1 MTTSNI
7 EKDIS
12 STEWRYPYSSSQQS
26 PEVRSESIDMAGSLL
41 PFEQRSLPASMKRSQ
56 NSIFRKYRL
65 LFILLAIISGF
76 TFLGIARK
84 TLETGEAVQVITQ
97 DANSDWIETQPEI
110 KTLPHIFSGNYSTNP
125 VNSTLGF
132 GKILVVH
139 LPYRMDKKDQLLIM
153 SRSQDIDLTFSDGR
167 TPDDVKDS
175 GLPWQNQEMANDRS
189 VVSLFRGHM
198 DAIQHI
204 LDENLSSAL
213 ILEDDSDWDVDV
225 KYAIQRLQQPLATLI
240 KSFDRKNTSNIV
252 STKNDPWLSTEWD
265 VLNIGACVELPFQGD
280 DRKGEVD
287 LDHPPYVAYKDGTLD
302 YQEHTHGHLADFL
315 AYYNLRLPK
324 KADQET
330 FSQIEAGNYHR
341 IVTLSNKPICANAY
355 AVSKKGAMK
364 LLYHFSKAFDQPID
378 VKLMML
384 SVKSEI
390 RSYTVSP
397 PIMDQWKAVDADFR
411 SSDKFHPA
419 SGKFVQE
426 DESKNHNPWIG
437 WSRAIRNSIRKD
449 IYKKMEANKF

>member
-1 MTTSNI
+1 MSASNI

-12 STEWRYPYSSSQQS
+12 STEWRYPYSSAPHS
-26 PEVRSESIDMAGSLL
+26 PQVPSESINMGSIL
-41 PFEQRSLPASMKRSQ
+41 PYDNRTLPASMRSSQ
-56 NSIFRKYRL
+56 NSIFRRYRL
-65 LFILLAIISGF
+65 LFAFLIIVSGF
-76 TFLGIARK
+76 TFLGIVHK
-84 TLETGEAVQVITQ
+84 TL
-97 DANSDWIETQPEI
+97 DAGGVSTDVVLQNKMSDWIETQPEMA
-110 KTLPHIFSGNYSTNP
+110 TLPHIFSGNYSTNP

-132 GKILVVH
+132 QKILVIH

-153 SRSQDIDLTFSDGR
+153 SRTQGIDLTFSDGR
-167 TPDDVKDS
+167 TPESVKDS
-175 GLPWQNQEMANDRS
+175 GLPWQNEEMTKDRG
-189 VVSLFRGHM
+189 VVALFRGHM

-240 KSFDRKNTSNIV
+240 KSFDRKNDSNIV
-252 STKNDPWLSTEWD
+252 STKNDPWLTSEWD
-265 VLNIGACVELPFQGD
+265 VLNIGACIELPFKEG

-302 YQEHTHGHLADFL
+302 YSEHTHEHLTQFL
-315 AYYNLRLPK
+315 GGYNLSLPK

-341 IVTLSNKPICANAY
+341 IVTLSNKPICTNAY
-355 AVSKKGAMK
+355 AVSKKGAIK
-364 LLYHFSKAFDQPID
+364 LLYHFSKAFDMPID
-378 VKLMML
+378 VKLMLM
-384 SVKSEI
+384 SVNSEI

-397 PIMDQWKAVDADFR
+397 PIMDQWKAIDAEFR

-419 SGKFVQE
+419 SVKFVQE
-426 DESKNHNPWIG
+426 DEKLNHNPWLG
-437 WSRAIRNSIRKD
+437 YSRSIKNSIRAD
-449 IYKKMEANKF
+449 IYQKMEANKF